1 MESRVLGF
9 IDAMRL
15 AEILYKYSQEVTPE
29 TRILDFLEIL
39 VDKISPLEYLEVL
52 KLLSGENMVE
62 SIKGDGA
69 IRMLVSGLEKN
80 NFIGLLSTYRKFME
94 V

>member
-29 TRILDFLEIL
+29 TRIVDFLEIL

-52 KLLSGENMVE
+52 KLLSEEDGVE

-69 IRMLVSGLEKN
+69 IRILVSGLEKN

>member
-15 AEILYKYSQEVTPE
+15 AEILYKYSHEVTPE

>member
-1 MESRVLGF
+1 MESRILGF

-52 KLLSGENMVE
+52 KLLSEEDGVE

-69 IRMLVSGLEKN
+69 IRILVSGLEKN

>member
-1 MESRVLGF
+1 MKSRILGF

>member
-1 MESRVLGF
+1 MESRILGF